1 MDERKKRFTAL
12 RKKGITKKND
22 IPKGNPDYSPPAKLS
37 VVLISDDEGGEE
49 SASDSPVKEP
59 PKKDPPTKPT
69 TQKPP
74 KKDSPTKPTTQKPP
88 KKDSPKKNPFEF
100 PDDDPRS
107 EAVFMATRAGKN
119 GRKICPHCGASLA
132 SQAYNVSFH
141 ASPRM

>member
-1 MDERKKRFTAL
+1 
-12 RKKGITKKND
+12 
-22 IPKGNPDYSPPAKLS
+22 

-49 SASDSPVKEP
+49 SASDYSPVKEP

-74 KKDSPTKPTTQKPP
+74 KKDP
-88 KKDSPKKNPFEF
+88 PKKNPFEF
-100 PDDDPRS
+100 PEDDPRS

-141 ASPRM
+141 ALPRM